1 VSEHPHSEHKPPYN
15 TPSSFGVVYPEND
28 IVAVIGDRAAAE
40 RAVEALRAAGIP
52 TDDVDLASGEQ
63 VLDFERQRRQ
73 NEQHPRLAR
82 IGRAVASAL
91 SDDVEYHEQLLAAAR
106 AGGQFVVVHAPAAD
120 VVDKVRPILRE
131 HRPRLALYY
140 RKGSIEQLA

>member
-28 IVAVIGDRAAAE
+28 IVAVLADRAAAE

-52 TDDVDLASGEQ
+52 RDDVDLASGEQ
-63 VLDFERQRRQ
+63 VLEYERSRQQRQ
-73 NEQHPRLAR
+73 NAALAK

-91 SDDVEYHEQLLAAAR
+91 SDDVEYHEQLLQQAR

-131 HRPRLALYY
+131 YRPRLALHY
-140 RKGSIEQLA
+140 RKGSIEELA

>member
-1 VSEHPHSEHKPPYN
+1 VSEHSEHKPPYN

-28 IVAVIGDRAAAE
+28 IVAVLADRAAAE

-63 VLDFERQRRQ
+63 VLEFERGRAQRQ
-73 NEQHPRLAR
+73 NPALAK

-91 SDDVEYHEQLLAAAR
+91 SDDVEYHEQLLEQAR
-106 AGGQFVVVHAPAAD
+106 GGGQFVVVHAPAAE

-131 HRPRLALYY
+131 YRPRLALYY